1 MSHEPADQDRQ
12 ISFNAWPIKEL
23 SLALDHPIGQRRND
37 QAQHTDSEE
46 EEDEKED
53 EEVDE
58 DDFV

>member
-1 MSHEPADQDRQ
+1 MTK
-12 ISFNAWPIKEL
+12 KEYEEFL
-23 SLALDHPIGQRRND
+23 KS
-37 QAQHTDSEE
+37 SEAE